1 MLAVWYYNDG
11 GEPRGPLPL
20 AELLPLLSQIADRQ
34 HVKVWRHGFDDWK
47 PVGEVREVAR
57 HLPVAAEGAEIKNI
71 EPELSGIGGWL
82 GLLAFG
88 QVMGI
93 LRQVVAVGQYPQTIS
108 DDIWRRFPIALWG
121 EMGMY
126 AALIGLSIYTA
137 WLLFNHSRRFP
148 GFFLVQMVCAIFFPI
163 VDLFWVATI
172 FSVSLDQPMSKF
184 LTVEPLE
191 AGKMLVTAIASAIWI
206 SYVLRSRRVANTFT
220 K

>member
-1 MLAVWYYNDG
+1 MLAVWYYTEG
-11 GEPRGPLPL
+11 GEPCGPLPL
-20 AELLPLLSQIADRQ
+20 AELLPLLSQMADPQ

-57 HLPVAAEGAEIKNI
+57 HLPAVEGATEIKSI
-71 EPELSGIGGWL
+71 ESGPSGIGGWL

-93 LRQVVAVGQYPQTIS
+93 LRQIVAVGQYLQGIS
-108 DDIWRRFPIALWG
+108 ADIWMLFPIALWG
-121 EMGMY
+121 EMVMY
-126 AALIGLSIYTA
+126 AALIGLSLYTT

-148 GFFLVQMVCAIFFPI
+148 GFFLAQMVCVIFFPV

-184 LTVEPLE
+184 LTVEPRE
-191 AGKMLVTAIASAIWI
+191 AGKMLVTAIVSLIWI